1 MDPREALDGLISERG
16 ETYASISRLLGRNSA
31 YIQQFIK
38 RGSPARLDQSDIALL
53 ALHFDVPVEV
63 LGGKEGPTVGQRSI
77 IKVPL
82 LNGTGNDSRSQWRLV
97 DAAWLGRLC
106 DQPASVAILP
116 IVGEAMEPTLC
127 NGDEVMI
134 SRVRFQERVRE
145 GLYAIRGSSEIFV
158 RRIAIDPTKNRL
170 TVLTDHPAYP
180 SWQGIQRKGVDIVGR
195 VIWIGARVASCLIS
209 P

>member
-1 MDPREALDGLISERG
+1 MEPREALDGLIAERG
-16 ETYASISRLLGRNSA
+16 ETYASISRFLGRNSA

-38 RGSPARLDQSDIALL
+38 RGSPVRLDQSDIALL
-53 ALHFDVPVEV
+53 ALHFDVPPEV
-63 LGGKEGPTVGQRSI
+63 LGGKEGPAVGQRSI
-77 IKVPL
+77 VKVPM
-82 LNGTGNDSRSQWRLV
+82 LNGTGSDLRPQWRLV
-97 DAAWLGRLC
+97 DAAWLARLC

-134 SRVRFQERVRE
+134 RRVRNQEGLRE

-158 RRIAIDPTKNRL
+158 RRIAIDPMKNRL

-180 SWQGIQRKGVDIVGR
+180 SWPGIQRKGVDIVGR
-195 VIWIGARVASCLIS
+195 VIWIGARV

>member
-1 MDPREALDGLISERG
+1 MEPREALDGLISERG

-53 ALHFDVPVEV
+53 ALHFDVPVKM

-77 IKVPL
+77 VKVPL

-134 SRVRFQERVRE
+134 SRVRTQESVRE

-195 VIWIGARVASCLIS
+195 VIWIGARVA
-209 P
+209 

>member
-1 MDPREALDGLISERG
+1 MEPREALDGLISERG

-53 ALHFDVPVEV
+53 ALHFDVPKEV
-63 LGGKEGPTVGQRSI
+63 LGGKEWPTVGQRSI

-134 SRVRFQERVRE
+134 SRVRTQESVRE

-195 VIWIGARVASCLIS
+195 VIWIGARVA
-209 P
+209 

>member
-1 MDPREALDGLISERG
+1 MEPREALDGLISERG

-53 ALHFDVPVEV
+53 ALHFDVPVEM

-77 IKVPL
+77 VKVPL

-134 SRVRFQERVRE
+134 SRVRFQDSVRE

-195 VIWIGARVASCLIS
+195 VIWIGARVA
-209 P
+209 

>member
-1 MDPREALDGLISERG
+1 MEPREALDGLISERG
-16 ETYASISRLLGRNSA
+16 ETYASISCLLGRNSA

-53 ALHFDVPVEV
+53 ALHFDVPVEM

-77 IKVPL
+77 VKVPL

-116 IVGEAMEPTLC
+116 IVGEAMEPTLR
-127 NGDEVMI
+127 NGDEIMI
-134 SRVRFQERVRE
+134 SRVRFQESVRE

-195 VIWIGARVASCLIS
+195 AIWIGARVA
-209 P
+209 

>member
-1 MDPREALDGLISERG
+1 MEPREALDGLISERG

-53 ALHFDVPVEV
+53 ALHFDVPVEM

-77 IKVPL
+77 VKVPL

-116 IVGEAMEPTLC
+116 IAGEAMEPTLC

-134 SRVRFQERVRE
+134 SRVRFQESVRE

-195 VIWIGARVASCLIS
+195 VIWIGARVA
-209 P
+209 

>member
-1 MDPREALDGLISERG
+1 MEPREALDGLISERG

-53 ALHFDVPVEV
+53 ALHFDVPVEI

-77 IKVPL
+77 VKVPL

-116 IVGEAMEPTLC
+116 IVGEAMEPTLR

-134 SRVRFQERVRE
+134 SRVRFQESVRE
-145 GLYAIRGSSEIFV
+145 GLYAIRGSTEIFV

-195 VIWIGARVASCLIS
+195 VIWIGARVA
-209 P
+209 

>member
-1 MDPREALDGLISERG
+1 MEPREALDGLISERG

-53 ALHFDVPVEV
+53 ALHFDVPVEM

-116 IVGEAMEPTLC
+116 IVGESMEPTLC

-134 SRVRFQERVRE
+134 SRVRFQESVRE

-195 VIWIGARVASCLIS
+195 VIWIGARVA
-209 P
+209 

>member
-1 MDPREALDGLISERG
+1 MEPREALGGLISERG

-53 ALHFDVPVEV
+53 ALHFDVPVEI

-77 IKVPL
+77 VKVPL

-134 SRVRFQERVRE
+134 SRVRFQESVRE

-180 SWQGIQRKGVDIVGR
+180 SWQGIQRKAVDIVGR
-195 VIWIGARVASCLIS
+195 VIWIGARVA
-209 P
+209 

>member
-1 MDPREALDGLISERG
+1 MEPREALDGLISERG

-77 IKVPL
+77 VKVPL

-134 SRVRFQERVRE
+134 SRVRFQESVRE
-145 GLYAIRGSSEIFV
+145 GLYAIRGSTEIFV

-195 VIWIGARVASCLIS
+195 VIWIGARVT
-209 P
+209 

>member
-1 MDPREALDGLISERG
+1 MEPREALDGLISEQG

-53 ALHFDVPVEV
+53 ALHFDVPVEM

-77 IKVPL
+77 VKVPL

-134 SRVRFQERVRE
+134 SRVRFQESVRE

-195 VIWIGARVASCLIS
+195 VIWIGARVA
-209 P
+209 

>member
-1 MDPREALDGLISERG
+1 MEPREALDGLISERG

-53 ALHFDVPVEV
+53 ALHFDVPVEM

-77 IKVPL
+77 VKVAL

-134 SRVRFQERVRE
+134 SRVRFQESVRE

-195 VIWIGARVASCLIS
+195 VIWIGARVT
-209 P
+209 

>member
-1 MDPREALDGLISERG
+1 MGPREALDGLISERG

-53 ALHFDVPVEV
+53 ALHFDVPVEM

-77 IKVPL
+77 VKVPL

-116 IVGEAMEPTLC
+116 IVGEAMEPTLR

-134 SRVRFQERVRE
+134 SRVRFQESVRE

-195 VIWIGARVASCLIS
+195 VIWIGARVA
-209 P
+209 

>member
-1 MDPREALDGLISERG
+1 MEPREALDGLISERG

-77 IKVPL
+77 VKVPL
-82 LNGTGNDSRSQWRLV
+82 LNGIGNDSRSQWRLV

-134 SRVRFQERVRE
+134 SRVRFQESVCE

-158 RRIAIDPTKNRL
+158 RRIAIDPTRNRL

-180 SWQGIQRKGVDIVGR
+180 NWQGIQRKGVDIVGR
-195 VIWIGARVASCLIS
+195 VIWIGARVA
-209 P
+209 

>member
-1 MDPREALDGLISERG
+1 MEPREALDGLISERG

-145 GLYAIRGSSEIFV
+145 GLYAIRGSSEVFV

-195 VIWIGARVASCLIS
+195 VIWIGARVA
-209 P
+209 

>member
-1 MDPREALDGLISERG
+1 MEPREALDGLISERG

-53 ALHFDVPVEV
+53 ALHFDVPVEM

-77 IKVPL
+77 VKVPL

-116 IVGEAMEPTLC
+116 IVGEAMEPTLR

-134 SRVRFQERVRE
+134 SRVRFQESVRE
-145 GLYAIRGSSEIFV
+145 GLYAIRGSTEIFV
-158 RRIAIDPTKNRL
+158 RRIAIDPTKNRRSR
-170 TVLTDHPAYP
+170 P
-180 SWQGIQRKGVDIVGR
+180 SRWCNFGCGR
-195 VIWIGARVASCLIS
+195 GPSSGGFGGDV
-209 P
+209 

>member
-1 MDPREALDGLISERG
+1 MEPREALDGLISERG

-53 ALHFDVPVEV
+53 ALHFDVPVEM

-77 IKVPL
+77 VKVPL

-97 DAAWLGRLC
+97 DSAWLGRLC

-134 SRVRFQERVRE
+134 SRVRFQESVRE

-195 VIWIGARVASCLIS
+195 VIWIGARVT
-209 P
+209 

>member
-1 MDPREALDGLISERG
+1 MGPREALDGLISERG

-53 ALHFDVPVEV
+53 ALHFDVPVEM

-77 IKVPL
+77 VKVPL

-134 SRVRFQERVRE
+134 SRVRFQESVRE

-195 VIWIGARVASCLIS
+195 VIWIGARVT
-209 P
+209 

>member
-1 MDPREALDGLISERG
+1 MEPREALDGLISERG

-53 ALHFDVPVEV
+53 ALHFDVPVEM

-77 IKVPL
+77 VKVPL

-116 IVGEAMEPTLC
+116 IVGEAMEPTLR
-127 NGDEVMI
+127 NGDEIMI
-134 SRVRFQERVRE
+134 SRVRFQESVRE

-195 VIWIGARVASCLIS
+195 AIWIGARVA
-209 P
+209 

>member
-1 MDPREALDGLISERG
+1 MEPREALDGLISERG

-106 DQPASVAILP
+106 DQPSSVAILP

-134 SRVRFQERVRE
+134 SRVRFQKSVRE

-195 VIWIGARVASCLIS
+195 VIWIGARVT
-209 P
+209 

>member
-1 MDPREALDGLISERG
+1 MEPREALDGLISERG

-53 ALHFDVPVEV
+53 ALHFDVPVEM

-77 IKVPL
+77 VKVPL

-116 IVGEAMEPTLC
+116 IVGEAMEPTLR

-134 SRVRFQERVRE
+134 SRVRFQESVRE
-145 GLYAIRGSSEIFV
+145 GLYAIRGSTEIFV

-195 VIWIGARVASCLIS
+195 VIWIGARVA
-209 P
+209 

>member
-1 MDPREALDGLISERG
+1 MEPREALDGLISERG

-53 ALHFDVPVEV
+53 ALHFDVPVEM

-77 IKVPL
+77 VKVPL

-134 SRVRFQERVRE
+134 SRVRFQESVRE

-180 SWQGIQRKGVDIVGR
+180 SWQGIQRKAVDIVGR
-195 VIWIGARVASCLIS
+195 VIWIGARVA
-209 P
+209 

>member
-1 MDPREALDGLISERG
+1 MGPREALDGLISERG

-77 IKVPL
+77 VKVPL

-106 DQPASVAILP
+106 EQPASVAILP

-134 SRVRFQERVRE
+134 SRVRNQESVRE

-195 VIWIGARVASCLIS
+195 VIWIGARVT
-209 P
+209 

>member
-1 MDPREALDGLISERG
+1 MEPREALDGLISERG

-63 LGGKEGPTVGQRSI
+63 LGGREGPTVGQRSI

-82 LNGTGNDSRSQWRLV
+82 LNATGNDSRSQWRLV
-97 DAAWLGRLC
+97 DAAWLSRLC

-134 SRVRFQERVRE
+134 SRVRTQESVRE

-180 SWQGIQRKGVDIVGR
+180 SLQGIQRKGVDIVGR
-195 VIWIGARVASCLIS
+195 VICIGARVA
-209 P
+209 

>member
-1 MDPREALDGLISERG
+1 MEPREALDGLISERG

-53 ALHFDVPVEV
+53 ALHFDVPIEV

-134 SRVRFQERVRE
+134 SRVRTQESVRE

-195 VIWIGARVASCLIS
+195 VIWIGARVA
-209 P
+209 

>member
-1 MDPREALDGLISERG
+1 MEPREALDGLISERG

-82 LNGTGNDSRSQWRLV
+82 LNGTGSDSRSQWRLV

-134 SRVRFQERVRE
+134 SRVRTQESVRE

-195 VIWIGARVASCLIS
+195 VIWIGARVA
-209 P
+209 

>member
-1 MDPREALDGLISERG
+1 MEPREALDGLISERG

-53 ALHFDVPVEV
+53 ALHFDVPVEM

-77 IKVPL
+77 VKVPL

-106 DQPASVAILP
+106 DQSASVAILP
-116 IVGEAMEPTLC
+116 IVGEAMEPTLR

-134 SRVRFQERVRE
+134 SRVRFQESVRE

-195 VIWIGARVASCLIS
+195 VIWIGARVA
-209 P
+209 

>member
-1 MDPREALDGLISERG
+1 MGPREALDGLISERG

-38 RGSPARLDQSDIALL
+38 RGSPVRLDQSDIALL
-53 ALHFDVPVEV
+53 ALHFDVPVEK

-77 IKVPL
+77 VKVPL

-134 SRVRFQERVRE
+134 SRVRFQESVRE

-170 TVLTDHPAYP
+170 TVLADHPAYP

-195 VIWIGARVASCLIS
+195 VIWIGARVT
-209 P
+209 

>member
-1 MDPREALDGLISERG
+1 MEPREALDGLISERG

-53 ALHFDVPVEV
+53 ALHFDVPVEM

-77 IKVPL
+77 VKVPL

-116 IVGEAMEPTLC
+116 IVGEAMEPTLR

-134 SRVRFQERVRE
+134 SRVRFQESVRE
-145 GLYAIRGSSEIFV
+145 GLYAIRGSTEIFV

-180 SWQGIQRKGVDIVGR
+180 SWQGIQRKAVDIVGR
-195 VIWIGARVASCLIS
+195 VIWIGARVA
-209 P
+209 

>member
-1 MDPREALDGLISERG
+1 MEPREALDGLISERG

-53 ALHFDVPVEV
+53 ALHFDVPVEM

-134 SRVRFQERVRE
+134 SRVRTQESVRE

-195 VIWIGARVASCLIS
+195 VIWIGARVA
-209 P
+209 

>member
-1 MDPREALDGLISERG
+1 MEPREALDGLISERG

-53 ALHFDVPVEV
+53 ALHFDVPVKM

-77 IKVPL
+77 VKVPL
-82 LNGTGNDSRSQWRLV
+82 LNGTGNDLRSQWRLV

-116 IVGEAMEPTLC
+116 IVGEAMEPTLR

-134 SRVRFQERVRE
+134 SRVRFQESVRE
-145 GLYAIRGSSEIFV
+145 GLYAIRGSTEIFV

-195 VIWIGARVASCLIS
+195 VIWIGARVA
-209 P
+209 

>member
-1 MDPREALDGLISERG
+1 MELREALDSLIGERG
-16 ETYASISRLLGRNSA
+16 ETYASISRLLGRNTA

-38 RGSPARLDQSDIALL
+38 RGSPARLDHSDIALL

-77 IKVPL
+77 VKVPL
-82 LNGTGNDSRSQWRLV
+82 LNGTGNDSRPQWRLV

-106 DQPASVAILP
+106 DQPSSVAILP

-134 SRVRFQERVRE
+134 SRVRFQESVRE

-195 VIWIGARVASCLIS
+195 VIWIGARVA
-209 P
+209 

>member
-1 MDPREALDGLISERG
+1 MEPREALDGLISERG

-53 ALHFDVPVEV
+53 ALHFDVPVEM

-77 IKVPL
+77 VKVPL

-106 DQPASVAILP
+106 DQPASFAILP
-116 IVGEAMEPTLC
+116 IVGEAMEPTLR

-134 SRVRFQERVRE
+134 SRVRFQESVRE

-195 VIWIGARVASCLIS
+195 VIWIGARVA
-209 P
+209 

>member
-1 MDPREALDGLISERG
+1 MEPREALDGLISERG

-77 IKVPL
+77 VKVPL

-134 SRVRFQERVRE
+134 SRVRTQESVHE

-158 RRIAIDPTKNRL
+158 RRIAIDPTRNRL

-195 VIWIGARVASCLIS
+195 VIWIGARVA
-209 P
+209 

>member
-1 MDPREALDGLISERG
+1 MEPREALDGLISERG

-77 IKVPL
+77 VKVPL
-82 LNGTGNDSRSQWRLV
+82 LNGTGNDSRPQWRLV

-134 SRVRFQERVRE
+134 SRVRFQESVRE

-195 VIWIGARVASCLIS
+195 VIWIGARVA
-209 P
+209 

>member
-1 MDPREALDGLISERG
+1 MEPREALDGLISERG

-53 ALHFDVPVEV
+53 ALHFDVPVKM

-77 IKVPL
+77 VKVPL

-116 IVGEAMEPTLC
+116 IVGEAMEPTLR

-134 SRVRFQERVRE
+134 SRVRFQESVRE
-145 GLYAIRGSSEIFV
+145 GLYAIRGSTEIFV

-195 VIWIGARVASCLIS
+195 VIWIGARVA
-209 P
+209 

>member
-1 MDPREALDGLISERG
+1 MELREALDSLIGERG
-16 ETYASISRLLGRNSA
+16 ETYASISRLLGRNTA

-53 ALHFDVPVEV
+53 ALHFDVPVEM

-134 SRVRFQERVRE
+134 SRVRFQESVRE

-195 VIWIGARVASCLIS
+195 VIWIGARVA
-209 P
+209 

>member
-195 VIWIGARVASCLIS
+195 VIWIGARVA
-209 P
+209 